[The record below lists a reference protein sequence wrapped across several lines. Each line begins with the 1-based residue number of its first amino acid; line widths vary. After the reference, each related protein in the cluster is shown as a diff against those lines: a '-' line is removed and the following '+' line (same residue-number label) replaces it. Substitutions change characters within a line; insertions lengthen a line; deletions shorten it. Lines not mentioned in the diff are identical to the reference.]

1 MKLLCYVFAL
11 EDAGANNKDHC
22 NQTHGAVRV
31 CLAASAAAQKKRAL
45 RTSLR
50 GDQLTD
56 KGASSQRPELGEVHP
71 VIVGRSTRNRPFLPR
86 PINDRMASRSSQ
98 RNRVVVA

>member
-31 CLAASAAAQKKRAL
+31 CLASIGGGTKKKIAQ
-45 RTSLR
+45 
-50 GDQLTD
+50 D
-56 KGASSQRPELGEVHP
+56 
-71 VIVGRSTRNRPFLPR
+71 
-86 PINDRMASRSSQ
+86 
-98 RNRVVVA
+98 